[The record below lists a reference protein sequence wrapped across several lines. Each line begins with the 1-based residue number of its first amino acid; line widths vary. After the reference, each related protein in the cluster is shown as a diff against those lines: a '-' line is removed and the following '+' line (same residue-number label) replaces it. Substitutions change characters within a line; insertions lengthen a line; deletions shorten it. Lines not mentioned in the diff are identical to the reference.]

1 MSVIEFKN
9 ATKNFGNKVAVNNVS
24 FDLKEGEVVGL
35 LGPNG
40 AGKTTTIRLALGLL
54 EPTNG
59 SVKLFERAP
68 DAEAKKHVGT
78 VLERTGLYGDL
89 TAYENLEFY
98 AMIFGV
104 TNAKEKIEKL
114 LELVELKNE
123 RDSLVSTFSKGM
135 KQKLAIA
142 RSLINDPELLIFDEV
157 TSGLDPE
164 NRVKVRQLILELRKE
179 KRTIFFSS
187 HDLEEVQK
195 IADRIL
201 LIRKGRLITD
211 SSLSDMLSATTHIV
225 LASEADLEKAQAF
238 LQRKGLKHALTGEL
252 EVRID
257 GDVDLLAP
265 LAKDG
270 IKVKEYYKGRSLEE
284 SYMRIVA
291 EDERGA

>member
-164 NRVKVRQLILELRKE
+164 NRIKVRELILELRKE

-225 LASEADLEKAQAF
+225 LASEADLEKAQKF
-238 LQRKGLKHALTGEL
+238 LQKNSFKYTLTGEL

>member
-225 LASEADLEKAQAF
+225 LASEADLEKAQKF
-238 LQRKGLKHALTGEL
+238 LQKNSFKYTLTGEL